1 MSFNKFFIILKCV
14 FQLNWKKQ
22 KQHYY
27 CTQLWQVFATCV
39 RACEVKETETE
50 TGLPYCFR
58 RDKKNS
64 LNDNDHFGFEEVR
77 FKRNLRKRKQQI
89 PFFSLEP
96 TIYGVS

>member
-1 MSFNKFFIILKCV
+1 MRV
-14 FQLNWKKQ
+14 
-22 KQHYY
+22 
-27 CTQLWQVFATCV
+27 
-39 RACEVKETETE
+39 CEVKETETE
-50 TGLPYCFR
+50 KRLPY
-58 RDKKNS
+58 RDKKNL

>member
-1 MSFNKFFIILKCV
+1 M
-14 FQLNWKKQ
+14 
-22 KQHYY
+22 
-27 CTQLWQVFATCV
+27 
-39 RACEVKETETE
+39 RACVKLKKRKRKQDYHTEI
-50 TGLPYCFR
+50 
-58 RDKKNS
+58 KKNL